1 MIVVGLTGSIGM
13 GKTNA
18 ARNLR
23 RLGVPVYEADAEVHK
38 LYARGGAAVAPLDKA
53 FPGAVSNGAVDRAK
67 LSELLRADP
76 KAVARLE
83 RIVHPL
89 VRKVQER
96 FLRAM
101 ALRRKPIAVLD
112 IPLLFETGGER
123 RCDAVIVVSAPAYL
137 QRQRVLRRPGMS
149 ADKLDL
155 LLGRQMPD
163 AEKRRRAAFVIETNR
178 GHRETLVELRRI
190 LRMLKRWTPRR
201 RPKSIHRRRRG
212 AEKIG
217 MAHPRRAQ

>member
-13 GKTNA
+13 GKSNA
-18 ARNLR
+18 ARSLR
-23 RLGVPVYEADAEVHK
+23 FLGVPVYDADAEVHK
-38 LYARGGAAVAPLDKA
+38 LYAKGGAAVAPIA
-53 FPGAVSNGAVDRAK
+53 RVFPFAVRDGAVDRAK

-76 KAVARLE
+76 GAVARLE

-89 VRKVQER
+89 VRRIQEQFIR
-96 FLRAM
+96 NLR
-101 ALRRKPIAVLD
+101 LRRVPVAVLD

-149 ADKLDL
+149 DEKLDL

-163 AEKRRRAAFVIETNR
+163 AMKRRRADFVINTNR
-178 GHRETLVELRRI
+178 GYRETLLALRQI
-190 LRMLKRWTPRR
+190 LRQLAARGARSKV
-201 RPKSIHRRRRG
+201 HRKRRG
-212 AEKIG
+212 V
-217 MAHPRRAQ
+217 

>member
-13 GKTNA
+13 GKTTA
-18 ARNLR
+18 ARYLR

-38 LYARGGAAVAPLDKA
+38 LYLPGGAAVAPLAEA
-53 FPGAVSNGAVDRAK
+53 FPAAVKNGAVDRAK
-67 LSELLRADP
+67 LSELLRGDP

-101 ALRRKPIAVLD
+101 AMRRKPIAVLD

-123 RCDAVIVVSAPAYL
+123 RTDAVIVVSAPAYL
-137 QRQRVLRRPGMS
+137 QRQRVLRRPGMDES
-149 ADKLDL
+149 KLDM
-155 LLGRQMPD
+155 LLGRQVPD
-163 AEKRRRAAFVIETNR
+163 VLKRRRADFVIETNR
-178 GHRETLVELRRI
+178 SHRDTLNALRRI
-190 LRMLKRWTPRR
+190 LHTLKKRKSQGTRGLRR
-201 RPKSIHRRRRG
+201 KKVG
-212 AEKIG
+212 A
-217 MAHPRRAQ
+217 RRAP

>member
-23 RLGVPVYEADAEVHK
+23 RLGVPVYEADAEVHT
-38 LYARGGAAVAPLDKA
+38 LYAAGGAAVAPLAKA

-67 LSELLRADP
+67 LSQLLGADP
-76 KAVARLE
+76 KAVKRLE

-96 FLRAM
+96 FLRTM
-101 ALRRKPIAVLD
+101 ALRHKPVAVLD

-149 ADKLDL
+149 ADKLAL

-163 AEKRRRAAFVIETNR
+163 AEKRRRADFVIETNR
-178 GHRETLVELRRI
+178 GHRETRVALRRI
-190 LRMLKRWTPRR
+190 LQALKRGGWAKHR
-201 RPKSIHRRRRG
+201 KKVHRRRG
-212 AEKIG
+212 GVEKKA
-217 MAHPRRAQ
+217 MARRWRAK